1 MARLGVRK
9 LLTKSVLMVIQC
21 SLKLLSMSQLLPPTK
36 LARGVPNEEE
46 SIVVFE
52 DEILFCIVLFLG
64 KNQTWI
70 ASLVHSI
77 A

>member
-1 MARLGVRK
+1 MVGLGDRK
-9 LLTKSVLMVIQC
+9 VLTKSVLMVIQC
-21 SLKLLSMSQLLPPTK
+21 SLKLLSMSQVLPPTK
-36 LARGVPNEEE
+36 LARGVPNVEE
-46 SIVVFE
+46 STVVFE

-64 KNQTWI
+64 KNQTEM